1 MDGDLTWRLEV
12 DVILLG
18 LPLHV
23 VHEHMNEE
31 GNRRKTLKV
40 ETLGLPLNAV
50 PRDACDAFERNAQ
63 NGLMPLNEYSASHSA
78 RNALRRRF

>member
-23 VHEHMNEE
+23 VHEYMDEE
-31 GNRRKTLKV
+31 GNRHKTLEV
-40 ETLGLPLNAV
+40 ETLGLPLNGV
-50 PRDACDAFERNAQ
+50 PRDACDAFERNPQ
-63 NGLMPLNEYSASHSA
+63 NGSMPLNEYSASHSA
-78 RNALRRRF
+78 RNSLRCRL